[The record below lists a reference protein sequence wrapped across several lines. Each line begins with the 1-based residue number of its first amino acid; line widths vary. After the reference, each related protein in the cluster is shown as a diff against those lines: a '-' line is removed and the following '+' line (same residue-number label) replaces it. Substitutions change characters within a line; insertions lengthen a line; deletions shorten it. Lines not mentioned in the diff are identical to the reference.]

1 MPKFSGPSISQ
12 FTEISGAAVGRRMI
26 AAIGWSVFGASL
38 ALCLTGRGRKPSS
51 QASHKRENP
60 IHDLTH

>member
-1 MPKFSGPSISQ
+1 MPKFSGPLVSEI
-12 FTEISGAAVGRRMI
+12 TETSGATVGHRMI

-38 ALCLTGRGRKPSS
+38 ALCLAGRGRKISS

>member
-1 MPKFSGPSISQ
+1 MPKFSGPLVSEI
-12 FTEISGAAVGRRMI
+12 TEISGAAVGHRMI

-38 ALCLTGRGRKPSS
+38 ALCLAGRGRKISS